1 MELIRHLL
9 LNSNLAFHYVTLAAI
24 LKQLLANMYLQN
36 RIKPT
41 AVSGT
46 AKLFRSPVAIFF
58 FQATS

>member
-1 MELIRHLL
+1 MQLIRHLL
-9 LNSNLAFHYVTLAAI
+9 VNSNLAFHYVTLAAI
-24 LKQLLANMYLQN
+24 LKQLANMYLQN

-46 AKLFRSPVAIFF
+46 AKLLRSPVATFF